1 MRFDFPYDDI
11 PGVDVPDG
19 QLIGVAA
26 PRDMQ
31 PAAPAGTLIRDALDC
46 PICSPTLQ
54 ALGSAARRV
63 LILCDDNTR
72 PTPVHLVL
80 PELLERLTRGNKPP
94 EIGFMIAS
102 GTHRPMTM
110 AEKAAKLGEDIC
122 RDYPVWDH
130 RWDDPSELVYIGET
144 ASGIPVKLNR
154 HVLEFDLLLGIG
166 HVAPHRMAGFGGGTK
181 IVQPG
186 VCGALT
192 TGRTHWL
199 AAGYTTAELMGQAEN
214 PVRTE
219 MDYVARMAKLT
230 AVVNLVLNSRD
241 QVVGCFYGEPVAAHR
256 AACRLSKDV
265 FSGAVPRL
273 ADVVIIE
280 SYPGDI
286 DLWQASKALA
296 ASEMVVNPGG
306 VVVLV
311 TPSPEGVSSEHPAML
326 DYGYRP
332 VSEVE
337 GWVQRGEMTDLMVA
351 AELAIGGRVIRER
364 AQGIMVSTG
373 IAPEETRQLGMEP
386 AGSPQEALEMA
397 LRVTGPDASV
407 LVVRHGGEI
416 LPVVAC

>member
-1 MRFDFPYDDI
+1 MRIHFPYDDI
-11 PGVDVPDG
+11 PALDVADKQLRGVVS
-19 QLIGVAA
+19 
-26 PRDMQ
+26 PRDAYPSA
-31 PAAPAGTLIRDALDC
+31 PAADLIREALDR
-46 PICSPTLQ
+46 PLGSPTLR
-54 ALGSAARRV
+54 ALGHSARRV

-80 PELLERLTRGNKPP
+80 PAVLERLTSGSRAP

-110 AEKAAKLGEDIC
+110 AEKAAKLGAEIC
-122 RDYPVWDH
+122 RNYPVWDH
-130 RWDDPSELVYIGET
+130 RWDEPSELTYIGET
-144 ASGIPVKLNR
+144 KSGIPVKLNR
-154 HVLEFDLLLGIG
+154 HLLEFDLLIGIG
-166 HVAPHRMAGFGGGTK
+166 HVAPHRMAGFGGGSK

-199 AAGYTTAELMGQAEN
+199 AAGFTTAELMGQAEN
-214 PVRTE
+214 PIRAE
-219 MDYVARMAKLT
+219 MDHVAQMANL
-230 AVVNLVLNSRD
+230 AGVVNLVLNTKD
-241 QVVGCFYGEPVAAHR
+241 EVVGCFYGDPVAAHR
-256 AACRLSKDV
+256 AACRLSREV
-265 FSGAVPRL
+265 FSGHVDAL
-273 ADVVIIE
+273 ADVVVIE

-296 ASEMVVNPGG
+296 ASEMLVRPGG
-306 VVVLV
+306 VVILV

-337 GWVQRGEMTDLMVA
+337 GWVERGEMTDLMVA

-364 AQGIMVSTG
+364 ARGIMVSTG
-373 IAPEETRQLGMEP
+373 ISAEETCQLGMEP
-386 AGSPQEALEMA
+386 AASPQEALEMA
-397 LRVTGPDASV
+397 LHALGADAGV

-416 LPVVAC
+416 LPVVG